1 MDHKAYEKH
10 QATLPKTNHEV
21 REPDAIDPF
30 DGVHTNTEIA
40 IMAVVI
46 VMAMYAV
53 WQIVRP
59 KNKKEDQNG

>member
-10 QATLPKTNHEV
+10 QAAQPKTNHEV

-30 DGVHTNTEIA
+30 DGHHTNTEIA
-40 IMAVVI
+40 IMAAVAVI
-46 VMAMYAV
+46 IVYAL
-53 WQIVRP
+53 WQIVKP

>member
-10 QATLPKTNHEV
+10 QAAQPKTNHEV

-40 IMAVVI
+40 IMVAVAVI
-46 VMAMYAV
+46 IVYAL